1 MKSIIRTAVFATLLC
16 SLGLAAHSQA
26 LPDWLAARTTA
37 TQPYGATDYFILAQG
52 GISKK
57 VLGTTLVTTSDTQ
70 TLTNKTVNCA
80 NNTCTVRIA
89 TDVSGLGTG
98 VATFLGTPSSANLAA
113 ALTDETG
120 SGLAV
125 FGTSP
130 SLTTPTI
137 AGGALS
143 GTFSGSPTFSGTGIT
158 LSGAATGTQNRCLGL
173 TSGGVL
179 ATSSGACS
187 SGGGA
192 SWDIT
197 DGTHTVTSVTTLT
210 VGNGSVVG
218 GSAGSATLN
227 PTNTTNAQSG
237 ATYTIQTTDNSAS
250 VLMTNASAT
259 TVTMLGV
266 GTAGTGFAF
275 TLVCDAGC
283 TVNRAGSDTIN
294 GATSLALN
302 AKQMAWFMSPASG
315 TDWRAGIAVPSTAV
329 LAYLNVE
336 DQTQTGGTNV
346 TSKSLG
352 TVSSGTTTID
362 CGARPLQYL
371 TNGGAFT
378 LAAPANDG
386 NCIVLSTNNGSAGTI
401 TFSGFSV
408 PSNTGDAL
416 DTTNGHKFSI
426 SVWRV
431 NSVAGYRVAAHQ

>member
-1 MKSIIRTAVFATLLC
+1 MRSWFSRAAVAV
-16 SLGLAAHSQA
+16 A
-26 LPDWLAARTTA
+26 L
-37 TQPYGATDYFILAQG
+37 
-52 GISKK
+52 
-57 VLGTTLVTTSDTQ
+57 
-70 TLTNKTVNCA
+70 
-80 NNTCTVRIA
+80 
-89 TDVSGLGTG
+89 
-98 VATFLGTPSSANLAA
+98 LAA
-113 ALTDETG
+113 APAWGQSRTDQLSAG
-120 SGLAV
+120 AAV
-125 FGTSP
+125 
-130 SLTTPTI
+130 
-137 AGGALS
+137 S
-143 GTFSGSPTFSGTGIT
+143 GTDLFPNCQGC
-158 LSGAATGTQNRCLGL
+158 GAATAMVKTTIAQLL
-173 TSGGVL
+173 TYINANALIPL
-179 ATSSGACS
+179 ATGVSGNLAVSHLNSGTSASSSTFWRGDGAWATPS
-187 SGGGA
+187 GA

-197 DGTHTVTSVTTLT
+197 DGTHTVTGVTSLT